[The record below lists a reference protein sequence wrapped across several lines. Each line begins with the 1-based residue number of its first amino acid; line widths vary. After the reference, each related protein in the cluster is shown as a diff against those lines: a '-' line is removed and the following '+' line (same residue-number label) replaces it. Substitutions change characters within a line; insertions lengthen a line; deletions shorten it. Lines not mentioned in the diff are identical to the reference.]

1 MVYPPYSVNVEANIG
16 KIFLKLIDLHFPK
29 TNMFHKILNIN
40 KIKVS

>member
-1 MVYPPYSVNVEANIG
+1 MVYPPYGVNVEKKIG

-29 TNMFHKILNIN
+29 TNMLHKILNIN